1 MIQNGVPAR
10 NVTLGPLLFYCLIS
24 FFLFHPFPEKF
35 IQGLVKQLGQQNM
48 DTLTLNDLDQLS
60 EVITQALQVVDD
72 VDGVKDREVMVND
85 ESEMKN
91 KLDPEGQ
98 LGKMSGEE
106 FMSKG
111 TLFILISQFFC
122 VFVISVETCV

>member
-1 MIQNGVPAR
+1 
-10 NVTLGPLLFYCLIS
+10 
-24 FFLFHPFPEKF
+24 
-35 IQGLVKQLGQQNM
+35 M

-85 ESEMKN
+85 EGEMKK

-111 TLFILISQFFC
+111 TFHTCLF
-122 VFVISVETCV
+122 